1 MFDVFSSG
9 ILFLSDEEM
18 LRFEKKCRFFW
29 SDFNSVCFCVSAG
42 CKQLLKGPVVS
53 LPAVEGTVSASLT
66 FHQPVS
72 GGIQSR
78 GRSHAA
84 ACSSGCSN
92 RMQAFVVAFSFRP
105 LSGSR
110 SRNLSCTLQGS
121 APEGAHNHFLWLQNI
136 SITHTCVIRGLT
148 RAVSWKDKLW
158 STWILFKRPNGVF
171 YINEIIR
178 SLLEHRIQFF
188 RLLGPKGGSRRCF
201 SASVL
206 TADGIQI
213 I

>member
-136 SITHTCVIRGLT
+136 CTH
-148 RAVSWKDKLW
+148 VSSEVW
-158 STWILFKRPNGVF
+158 
-171 YINEIIR
+171 
-178 SLLEHRIQFF
+178 LELYLEKTNYDRHEY
-188 RLLGPKGGSRRCF
+188 RLRDQTVYL
-201 SASVL
+201 
-206 TADGIQI
+206 I
-213 I
+213 